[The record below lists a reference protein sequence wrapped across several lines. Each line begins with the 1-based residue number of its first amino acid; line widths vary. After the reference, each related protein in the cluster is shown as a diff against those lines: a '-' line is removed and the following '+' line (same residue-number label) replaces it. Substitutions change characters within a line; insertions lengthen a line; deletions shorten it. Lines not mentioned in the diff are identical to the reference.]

1 MKEKKR
7 ALQAAV
13 KSLET
18 DIEEYNIA
26 AEKENNLNL
35 LTKGNSFRVTFVKRR
50 KLYHLTLPV
59 KENEE
64 HKQI

>member
-26 AEKENNLNL
+26 AEKENLNL
-35 LTKGNSFRVTFVKRR
+35 LTKGNSFRVTVC
-50 KLYHLTLPV
+50 
-59 KENEE
+59 
-64 HKQI
+64 

>member
-7 ALQAAV
+7 TLQAAV

-35 LTKGNSFRVTFVKRR
+35 LTKGNSFRVT
-50 KLYHLTLPV
+50 LC
-59 KENEE
+59 
-64 HKQI
+64 